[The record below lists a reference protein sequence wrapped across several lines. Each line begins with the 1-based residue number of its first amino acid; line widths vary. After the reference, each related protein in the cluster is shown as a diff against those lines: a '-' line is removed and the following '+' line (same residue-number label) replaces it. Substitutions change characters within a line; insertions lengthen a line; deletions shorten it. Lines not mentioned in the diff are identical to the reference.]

1 MASSKD
7 NFNTA
12 TDSRHLSLLIDNLTI
27 DDQRILARILNN
39 WDDRDQRKQ
48 PRRPCSIITEYTV
61 GNRLHKGTMKN
72 ISPGGAYIENRP
84 LFSVS
89 QEISQSFFIPNFEI
103 PIRSKSKII
112 WIGSNGFGVQ
122 FKQFMSQTS

>member
-39 WDDRDQRKQ
+39 WDGRDQRKQ
-48 PRRPCSIITEYTV
+48 HRTPCSIITEYTV

-89 QEISQSFFIPNFEI
+89 QEFSQSFSIPNFEI

-112 WIGSNGFGVQ
+112 WVGSNGFGVQ

>member
-7 NFNTA
+7 SFSTA
-12 TDSRHLSLLIDNLTI
+12 TDLRHLSLLIDNLTI

-39 WDDRDQRKQ
+39 WEDRDQRKH
-48 PRRPCSIITEYTV
+48 PRTPCSIITEYTV
-61 GNRLHKGTMKN
+61 GNRLHKVTMKN
-72 ISPGGAYIENRP
+72 ISPAGANIENGP

-103 PIRSKSKII
+103 PIRSQSKII
-112 WIGSNGFGVQ
+112 WVGSNGFGVQ
-122 FKQFMSQTS
+122 FKQFISQTS